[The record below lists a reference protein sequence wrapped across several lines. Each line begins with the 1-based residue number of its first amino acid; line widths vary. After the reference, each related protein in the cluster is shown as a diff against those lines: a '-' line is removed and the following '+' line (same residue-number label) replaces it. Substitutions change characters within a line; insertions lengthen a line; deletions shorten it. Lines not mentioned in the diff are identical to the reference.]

1 MEVASHCKN
10 LSLLWIPS
18 FPAFGAGIFEVEE
31 AVKKHVIEGEL
42 KEVRTFQVFEGVLS
56 WIVENVEKT
65 EGRSVQGSE
74 NGGFFEVLRNQIPK
88 FGVFIC
94 IFTLKIQI
102 ICGFEPQI
110 TSSDVGS

>member
-42 KEVRTFQVFEGVLS
+42 KRSQNLS
-56 WIVENVEKT
+56 
-65 EGRSVQGSE
+65 SV
-74 NGGFFEVLRNQIPK
+74 
-88 FGVFIC
+88 
-94 IFTLKIQI
+94 
-102 ICGFEPQI
+102 
-110 TSSDVGS
+110 